1 MMIPLAILFQT
12 VKSFLPAMLEKDHGH
27 ILNIASSVGLFTLRN
42 LSDYSAS
49 KFGVV
54 GFTECLDYEITF
66 TGCKNVHTTLVCPHH
81 IKTQLFRGCKQKWEF
96 ILFSEISI
104 LAFMVCDL
112 SYKSQQGS
120 TDIPCLQSLVEL
132 YVFPLWPSCCTD
144 YTATGYTWT
153 TAMHGFSSNRG
164 PINSRCLF

>member
-81 IKTQLFRGCKQKWEF
+81 IKTQLFRGCKQK
-96 ILFSEISI
+96 
-104 LAFMVCDL
+104 
-112 SYKSQQGS
+112 
-120 TDIPCLQSLVEL
+120 
-132 YVFPLWPSCCTD
+132 
-144 YTATGYTWT
+144 
-153 TAMHGFSSNRG
+153 
-164 PINSRCLF
+164 